1 MADKGTARLSV
12 YLVYEVIRPHPNTD
26 PLVQRSAVFL
36 CGLQDTTSWFFIV
49 KRAAGGKV
57 MVSTH
62 NLRFYPCPALAV
74 QNQREVSSYATVFI
88 QYSCSVVLSCSVLI
102 QCSTLEQLHLFLSL
116 HSSTDL
122 SLLVLFCNLL
132 SIFYFHAL
140 HVTSKHLSCRETCAM
155 AGLVSSNAL
164 FLKCSHYFIQMPTR
178 GPVEK
183 AFVFCPL
190 G

>member
-12 YLVYEVIRPHPNTD
+12 YLVHEVIRPHPNTD

-122 SLLVLFCNLL
+122 SLLVLFFNVL
-132 SIFYFHAL
+132 SIFYFHPL
-140 HVTSKHLSCRETCAM
+140 HVTLSPC
-155 AGLVSSNAL
+155 LVSSNAL
-164 FLKCSHYFIQMPTR
+164 FLKCSHYFIQMPTQ